1 MNINRNNYEQ
11 FFILYVDNELNA
23 EERQAVEEFVAANP
37 DLQTE
42 LDMFME
48 VVLQPEPEIVFT
60 AKHTLLKNSNPVN
73 EENFEEYFVL
83 YGDDELGQEDKEFVE
98 QFVYRNPQHQAA
110 FELIQMARVTPDND
124 IVYANK
130 EELYRYEKKGGA
142 VIRMQWMRAAAAAV
156 ILLFMGG
163 LGWMFIDGKQDP
175 HVPNSDNSIYSQV
188 TPSESANNNSSNT
201 QKENQGRDNSAENN
215 DSRISGQDNSD
226 QNNKVERNEIANNP
240 TSKVVLA
247 SVSEKNSKKVQNLSN
262 KKEPSYVTTTVNAN
276 NGKESSENVNDGKTE
291 IVEYA
296 VVNKTE
302 PVRVAIDEPIGVGQ
316 VKGRNAGFAVNESP
330 ELQVIQVSNSVEYV
344 NNEPTNN
351 RNKLF
356 RGLVRKATRI
366 IEKSTSIETGNKERV
381 VQVAGIQIAI

>member
-23 EERQAVEEFVAANP
+23 EERQAVEEFVTANP
-37 DLQTE
+37 DLQPE

-83 YGDDELGQEDKEFVE
+83 YGDDELGKEDKEFVE

-163 LGWMFIDGKQDP
+163 MGWMFIDGKQDP
-175 HVPNSDNSIYSQV
+175 HVPNSDNSVYSQV
-188 TPSESANNNSSNT
+188 TPSESANNNSSST
-201 QKENQGRDNSAENN
+201 QIENQGRENSAENN
-215 DSRISGQDNSD
+215 DGRISGQENSD

-247 SVSEKNSKKVQNLSN
+247 SVSENNSKKVQNLSN
-262 KKEPSYVTTTVNAN
+262 KKEPSNVTTTVNAN

-296 VVNKTE
+296 VVNRTE
-302 PVRVAIDEPIGVGQ
+302 PVRAAIDEPIGVGQ

-330 ELQVIQVSNSVEYV
+330 ELQVMQVSNSVEYV

>member
-83 YGDDELGQEDKEFVE
+83 YGDDELSKEDKEFVE

-163 LGWMFIDGKQDP
+163 MGWMFIDGKQDP

-188 TPSESANNNSSNT
+188 TPSESANNNSSST
-201 QKENQGRDNSAENN
+201 QIENQGRENSAENS
-215 DSRISGQDNSD
+215 DARISEENNSD

-240 TSKVVLA
+240 SSKVVLA

-296 VVNKTE
+296 VVNRTE
-302 PVRVAIDEPIGVGQ
+302 PVRATIDEPIGVGQ
-316 VKGRNAGFAVNESP
+316 VKGRNAGFAVNASP
-330 ELQVIQVSNSVEYV
+330 ELQVMQVSNSVEYV